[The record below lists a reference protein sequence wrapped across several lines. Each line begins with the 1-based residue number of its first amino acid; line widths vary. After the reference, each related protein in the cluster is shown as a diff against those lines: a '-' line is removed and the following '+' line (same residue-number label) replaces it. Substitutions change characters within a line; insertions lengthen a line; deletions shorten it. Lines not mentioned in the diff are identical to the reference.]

1 MSDVFADALALTL
14 AFEGGYQNHR
24 DDPGNIA
31 PHGVGGGT
39 NRGIT
44 QATYDAWRDARELPY
59 KPVRHIA
66 DEEVATIYRTR
77 YWALP
82 SGPGVIAAAHKP
94 ILAACAFDW
103 GVHGG
108 TGKARR
114 FVQAAVGVLPDG
126 QWGPKTLDAIAKCD
140 DKAAAAR
147 LNMLRVAH
155 HWVRCR
161 GDDAAREVLVAARIP
176 QMPGVWPQYSVSA
189 ARWLKGFLTRVRTL
203 SVHHELPVHPSF
215 AVRAED
221 SAYPRG

>member
-1 MSDVFADALALTL
+1 MSEAFPGALALTL
-14 AFEGGYQNHR
+14 RFEGGYQNLR
-24 DDPGNIA
+24 SDPGNRA

-44 QATYDAWRDARELPY
+44 QATYDAFRDARDLPY

-66 DEEVATIYRTR
+66 DEEVAAIYRTR

-82 SGPGVIAAAHKP
+82 SGPGIIAAAHKP

-140 DKAAAAR
+140 DASAAAR
-147 LNMLRVAH
+147 LNVLRVAH

-161 GDDAAREVLVAARIP
+161 GDEAAREALRAARIP
-176 QMPGVWPQYSVSA
+176 ELKGVWPQYSASA
-189 ARWLKGFLTRVRTL
+189 EVWLGGFLTRVRTL
-203 SVHHELPVHPSF
+203 SVHHGLPVHPSF
-215 AVRAED
+215 APNAED
-221 SAYPRG
+221 GTYPRG